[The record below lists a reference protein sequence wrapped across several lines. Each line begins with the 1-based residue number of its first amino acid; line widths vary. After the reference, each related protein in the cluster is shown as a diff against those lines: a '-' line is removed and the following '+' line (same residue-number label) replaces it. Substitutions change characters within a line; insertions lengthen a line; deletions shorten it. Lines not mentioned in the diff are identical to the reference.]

1 MIIKILIG
9 LVILLAI
16 LAVIIATRS
25 DEFNVG
31 RSITINAPASDVFA
45 TVNDL
50 HKWEEWSPWSKLDPN
65 IKQAYEGPPS
75 GVGASYTWEGNSQ
88 VGAGRST
95 VIESRSDELI
105 RFRLDFEKPFKGTNT
120 AEFTF
125 VPNGNQTVVTWSM
138 SGRKNFVMKAVGLF
152 MNCDKMCGDQFNT
165 GLANLKALV
174 EKTPQTVLK

>member
-25 DEFNVG
+25 DEFSVG
-31 RSITINAPASDVFA
+31 RSITVNAPVSSVFA
-45 TVNDL
+45 VVNDL
-50 HKWEEWSPWSKLDPN
+50 HQWEEWSPWAKLDPN
-65 IKQAYEGPPS
+65 IKQTYEGPPS
-75 GVGASYTWEGNSQ
+75 GVGASYTWEGNSE

-95 VIESRSDELI
+95 VIESRPDERI
-105 RFRLDFEKPFKGTNT
+105 QFRLDFEKPFKGTNT

-125 VPNGNQTVVTWSM
+125 VPNGSQTVVTWSM
-138 SGRKNFVMKAVGLF
+138 SGKKNFVMKAVGLF
-152 MNCDKMCGDQFNT
+152 MDCDKMCGDQFNT

-174 EKTPQTVLK
+174 EKTPQTALN